1 MAKGGVVFLI
11 KGKSYSFSSALFSI
25 VGLLLLI
32 MTYVIAPDHPQG
44 IIVFVM
50 VITLS
55 LAVILLVAGI
65 IASILAIKKKELGV
79 RKYFGILVPIFIVL
93 FYILMPLIMGIGF
106 IIHNQ
111 P

>member
-1 MAKGGVVFLI
+1 MAKGEVDFMI

-50 VITLS
+50 VITLG
-55 LAVILLVAGI
+55 LAVILFVAGFM
-65 IASILAIKKKELGV
+65 ASILAIKKKELGV
-79 RKYFGILVPIFIVL
+79 RKYFGILVPIFIFL
-93 FYILMPLIMGIGF
+93 FYLFMPFFMVMG
-106 IIHNQ
+106 
-111 P
+111 